1 MKITTRAEAEEMIV
15 QAEATVTGQRLVPAQ
30 LGDHTVRAAST
41 PVRDGKGTPLHFEK
55 IHLRAQK
62 TKSF

>member
-1 MKITTRAEAEEMIV
+1 MRHFFSVCFQRELREWANGANK
-15 QAEATVTGQRLVPAQ
+15 GQRLVPAQ

-55 IHLRAQK
+55 IHMKQ
-62 TKSF
+62 

>member
-1 MKITTRAEAEEMIV
+1 M
-15 QAEATVTGQRLVPAQ
+15 PAQ

-55 IHLRAQK
+55 IPCEDKMSKEIIHPWQTGATELIKYALGVFQM
-62 TKSF
+62 F

>member
-1 MKITTRAEAEEMIV
+1 M
-15 QAEATVTGQRLVPAQ
+15 PAQ

-55 IHLRAQK
+55 IRWQDIKKAISPIRRVDGERCQRQLL
-62 TKSF
+62 SI